1 MLRPW
6 STAALDGLGRG
17 WRGWC
22 RLRDGS
28 TISGRSSNPERI
40 LITTFKRL
48 AAFSLLFLLLSGA
61 GTWVVYR
68 QVAGREIAFDP
79 ALLSPSLVTALGV
92 LLLIYF
98 AADGLRLH
106 FTLRA
111 LGHDLPLGSIARLV
125 FINIFFSNVTP
136 MATGGGLAQILYLGR
151 RGVRVGTATAATTIR
166 TVLAMLFIFSAA
178 PMFLLLPGGFR
189 RASSEAPLG
198 LPVAIVVGVYVGF
211 FAVVLLRPR
220 WLVAPVGGFVRAL
233 CALRLIGEERARRWR
248 SGARRELLRFARSFG
263 HYLRGSKVDVAL
275 SVLFT
280 AIFLLSLF
288 SFPAL
293 LLWGLE
299 YEVPYLRVL
308 GLLVV
313 TTFVMYFAPTPG
325 ASGVAE
331 GVFGYAFTG
340 VVGGAHLVLVTL
352 AWRFLT
358 VYLGMLVGVG
368 ITFRE
373 MSAWEMEADGR

>member
-1 MLRPW
+1 MG
-6 STAALDGLGRG
+6 A
-17 WRGWC
+17 
-22 RLRDGS
+22 
-28 TISGRSSNPERI
+28 
-40 LITTFKRL
+40 
-48 AAFSLLFLLLSGA
+48 LLL
-61 GTWVVYR
+61 V
-68 QVAGREIAFDP
+68 
-79 ALLSPSLVTALGV
+79 
-92 LLLIYF
+92 YF

-166 TVLAMLFIFSAA
+166 TVLAMLFIFPAA
-178 PMFLLLPGGFR
+178 PLFLLLPGGFGW
-189 RASSEAPLG
+189 APSQAPLG
-198 LPVAIVVGVYVGF
+198 LTVGILVGGYVGF
-211 FAVVLLRPR
+211 FAVVVFRPR
-220 WLVAPVGGFVRAL
+220 WLAAPVGGALRAL
-233 CALRLIGEERARRWR
+233 RGLRLIGEERANRWR
-248 SGARRELLRFARSFG
+248 FGARRELLRFGRSFG
-263 HYLRGSKVDVAL
+263 DYLRGSRVDVAL
-275 SVLFT
+275 SIVFT
-280 AIFLLSLF
+280 ATFLLCLF

-293 LLWGLE
+293 LLWGLG

-340 VVGGAHLVLVTL
+340 VVGAGHLVLVTL

-368 ITFRE
+368 IASRE
-373 MSAWEMEADGR
+373 MSTSVSAAAAD